1 VWKFAVEYPQRISA
15 WVISLF
21 LLLTAIGLAANVS
34 ADDVLNPGYTRDYVQ
49 EVLNE
54 SVNTTTLF
62 AAHELIS
69 NGRFLRR
76 RIYQPDT
83 KYEMFRLPVE
93 LLLTDRSDA
102 VRPFIK
108 TGFGLLKVTGGAT
121 SIDGQGES
129 DFSVTKSFTLIS
141 GAGVYI
147 DLADGLSIA
156 PAVMVSYTHLNNQYD
171 FNNPFSQDVLQGQ
184 FGDFYNWNLDLLTY
198 TPQLRV
204 IYQAQVGPGRFRY
217 TLSASQ
223 LVNDSFHST
232 SANVK
237 INSSSGLVSN
247 RFEYQKDMGVSLG
260 TTALALQ
267 PFFQW
272 GYISGKAA
280 SGLNFVNMY
289 EIGAD
294 LIFSL
299 KEKLAGMT
307 EIYVGASYVSADS
320 FEGYHVGLGA
330 HF

>member
-1 VWKFAVEYPQRISA
+1 MDRYLRGRYQLTS
-15 WVISLF
+15 
-21 LLLTAIGLAANVS
+21 LLTCAVSLILSVCSAA
-34 ADDVLNPGYTRDYVQ
+34 ADDVLNPGYTRDYVE

-54 SVNTTTLF
+54 SVNTNTLF
-62 AAHELIS
+62 SSHELIS
-69 NGRFLRR
+69 NGRFLQRK
-76 RIYQPDT
+76 INQPDT

-93 LLLTDRSDA
+93 LLLTDEATS
-102 VRPFIK
+102 VRPFVK

-121 SIDGQGES
+121 SIDGRGES
-129 DFSVTKSFTLIS
+129 DFSVTKLLTLLT

-147 DLADGLSIA
+147 DIFEGFSIA
-156 PAVMVSYTHLNNQYD
+156 PAVMVSYSHLKNEYD
-171 FNNPFSQDVLQGQ
+171 FNNPFSQEVLQSQ
-184 FGDFYNWNLDLLTY
+184 FGDFYNWSLDLLTY
-198 TPQLRV
+198 TPQIRL
-204 IYQAQVGPGRFRY
+204 IYQKNIGPGRLRY

-223 LVNDSFHST
+223 LLNDSFHSS

-247 RFEYQKDMGVSLG
+247 RVEYQKDLGVSVG
-260 TTALALQ
+260 TAALALQ

-289 EIGAD
+289 EVGAD
-294 LIFSL
+294 VIFSL
-299 KEKLAGMT
+299 KEKLAGLA

-320 FEGYHVGLGA
+320 FEGYHVGVGG

>member
-1 VWKFAVEYPQRISA
+1 MWNFVVEYLWICLAR
-15 WVISLF
+15 L
-21 LLLTAIGLAANVS
+21 IGSHFWLAAIAVS
-34 ADDVLNPGYTRDYVQ
+34 ANAFADDVINPGYTRDYVE

-69 NGRFLRR
+69 NGRFLKR
-76 RIYQPDT
+76 RINQPDT

-93 LLLTDRSDA
+93 LLLTDKSDS
-102 VRPFIK
+102 VRPFVK
-108 TGFGLLKVTGGAT
+108 TGFGLLKVTGGST

-129 DFSVTKSFTLIS
+129 DFSVTKSLTLIS

-147 DLADGLSIA
+147 DLAEGLSIA

-171 FNNPFSQDVLQGQ
+171 FNNPFSQDVLRGQ
-184 FGDFYNWNLDLLTY
+184 FGDFYTWNLDLLTY
-198 TPQLRV
+198 TPQVRM
-204 IYQAQVGPGRFRY
+204 IYQTLMGPGRFRY

-223 LVNDSFHST
+223 LFNDSFHST

-237 INSSSGLVSN
+237 INSASGLVSN
-247 RFEYQKDMGVSLG
+247 RFEYQNDLGVSVG
-260 TTALALQ
+260 TAAVALQ

-289 EIGAD
+289 EVGAD
-294 LIFSL
+294 LIFTL
-299 KEKLAGMT
+299 KQKLAGVS

-320 FEGYHVGLGA
+320 FEGYHVGFGA

>member
-1 VWKFAVEYPQRISA
+1 MDRYLRGRYQLTS
-15 WVISLF
+15 
-21 LLLTAIGLAANVS
+21 LLTCAVSLILSVCSAA
-34 ADDVLNPGYTRDYVQ
+34 ADDVLNPGYTRDYVE

-54 SVNTTTLF
+54 SVNTNTLF
-62 AAHELIS
+62 SSHELIS
-69 NGRFLRR
+69 NGRFLQRK
-76 RIYQPDT
+76 INQPDT

-93 LLLTDRSDA
+93 LLLTDEATS
-102 VRPFIK
+102 VRPFVK

-129 DFSVTKSFTLIS
+129 DFSVTKLFTLLT

-147 DLADGLSIA
+147 DIFEGFSIA
-156 PAVMVSYTHLNNQYD
+156 PAVMVSYSHLKNDYD
-171 FNNPFSQDVLQGQ
+171 FNNPFSQEVLQSQ
-184 FGDFYNWNLDLLTY
+184 FGDFYNWSLDLLTY
-198 TPQLRV
+198 TPQIRL
-204 IYQAQVGPGRFRY
+204 IYQKGLGPGRLRY
-217 TLSASQ
+217 TMSASQ
-223 LVNDSFHST
+223 LLNDSFHSS

-247 RFEYQKDMGVSLG
+247 RVEYQKELGVSVG
-260 TTALALQ
+260 TAALALQ

-289 EIGAD
+289 EVGAD
-294 LIFSL
+294 VIFSL
-299 KEKLAGMT
+299 KEKLAGLA

-320 FEGYHVGLGA
+320 FEGYHVGLGG

>member
-1 VWKFAVEYPQRISA
+1 MWNFVVEYLWICLAR
-15 WVISLF
+15 L
-21 LLLTAIGLAANVS
+21 IGICFWLAAIAFPADAF

-69 NGRFLRR
+69 NGRFLKR
-76 RIYQPDT
+76 RINQPDT

-93 LLLTDRSDA
+93 LLLTDKSDS
-102 VRPFIK
+102 VRPFVK
-108 TGFGLLKVTGGAT
+108 TGFGLLKVTGGST

-129 DFSVTKSFTLIS
+129 DFSVTKSLTLIS

-171 FNNPFSQDVLQGQ
+171 FNNPFSQDVLSGQ

-198 TPQLRV
+198 TPQLRM
-204 IYQAQVGPGRFRY
+204 IYQTQMGPGRFRY
-217 TLSASQ
+217 TISASQ
-223 LVNDSFHST
+223 LFNDSFHST
-232 SANVK
+232 SVNVS
-237 INSSSGLVSN
+237 INSASGLISN
-247 RFEYQKDMGVSLG
+247 RFEYQNDLGVSVG
-260 TTALALQ
+260 TAAVALQ

-289 EIGAD
+289 EVGAD
-294 LIFSL
+294 VIFSL
-299 KEKLAGMT
+299 KEKLAGVSD
-307 EIYVGASYVSADS
+307 IYVGASYVSADS
-320 FEGYHVGLGA
+320 FEGYHVGFGA

>member
-1 VWKFAVEYPQRISA
+1 VCSA
-15 WVISLF
+15 
-21 LLLTAIGLAANVS
+21 A
-34 ADDVLNPGYTRDYVQ
+34 ADDVLNPGYTRDYVE

-54 SVNTTTLF
+54 SVNTNTLF
-62 AAHELIS
+62 SSHELIS
-69 NGRFLRR
+69 NGRFLQRK
-76 RIYQPDT
+76 INQPDT

-93 LLLTDRSDA
+93 LLLTDEATS
-102 VRPFIK
+102 VRPFVK

-129 DFSVTKSFTLIS
+129 DFSVTKLFTLLT

-147 DLADGLSIA
+147 DIFEGFSIA
-156 PAVMVSYTHLNNQYD
+156 PAVMVSYSHLKNDYD
-171 FNNPFSQDVLQGQ
+171 FNNPFSQEVLQSQ
-184 FGDFYNWNLDLLTY
+184 FGDFYNWSLDLLTY
-198 TPQLRV
+198 TPQIRL
-204 IYQAQVGPGRFRY
+204 IYQKGLGPGRLRY
-217 TLSASQ
+217 TMSASQ
-223 LVNDSFHST
+223 LLNDSFHSS

-247 RFEYQKDMGVSLG
+247 RVEYQKELGVSVG
-260 TTALALQ
+260 TAALALQ

-289 EIGAD
+289 EVGAD
-294 LIFSL
+294 VIFSL
-299 KEKLAGMT
+299 KEKLAGLA

-320 FEGYHVGLGA
+320 FEGYHVGLGG

>member
-1 VWKFAVEYPQRISA
+1 MWNFLVEYPQ
-15 WVISLF
+15 F
-21 LLLTAIGLAANVS
+21 GLARRVGVCFWIAVITFTANAY
-34 ADDVLNPGYTRDYVQ
+34 ADDVINPGYTRDYVQ

-69 NGRFLRR
+69 NGRFLKR
-76 RIYQPDT
+76 RINQPDT

-93 LLLTDRSDA
+93 LLLTNKSDS
-102 VRPFIK
+102 VRPFVK

-129 DFSVTKSFTLIS
+129 DFSVTKSLTLIS

-171 FNNPFSQDVLQGQ
+171 FNNPFSQDVLSGQ

-198 TPQLRV
+198 TPQLRM
-204 IYQAQVGPGRFRY
+204 IYQTQMGPGRFRY

-223 LVNDSFHST
+223 LFNDSFHST
-232 SANVK
+232 SVNVS
-237 INSSSGLVSN
+237 INSASGLISN
-247 RFEYQKDMGVSLG
+247 RFEYQNDLGVAVGS
-260 TTALALQ
+260 AAVALQ

-272 GYISGKAA
+272 GYISG
-280 SGLNFVNMY
+280 
-289 EIGAD
+289 
-294 LIFSL
+294 
-299 KEKLAGMT
+299 
-307 EIYVGASYVSADS
+307 
-320 FEGYHVGLGA
+320 
-330 HF
+330 